1 MDGVK
6 IIADAIRKER
16 AEKAKTS
23 QPPAPTNV
31 ADITAQFSN
40 TGKSVENKKDTEQ
53 NTGTKD
59 TEQNTD
65 NTEQKN
71 ESEGK

>member
-16 AEKAKTS
+16 AEKEKAS
-23 QPPAPTNV
+23 QPTTPANV
-31 ADITAQFSN
+31 ADITAQF
-40 TGKSVENKKDTEQ
+40 TGKVENKKDTGNNEQKTGNNEQ
-53 NTGTKD
+53 NN
-59 TEQNTD
+59 E

-71 ESEGK
+71 ESEDK

>member
-16 AEKAKTS
+16 AEKEKTS
-23 QPPAPTNV
+23 QPATPANV
-31 ADITAQFSN
+31 ADITAQFTN
-40 TGKSVENKKDTEQ
+40 TGKVENKKDTEQ
-53 NTGTKD
+53 NTGTKE

-71 ESEGK
+71 EREDK